1 MQYSNNLDTS
11 ARLYAIESAL
21 AYTITAISH
30 KTPSVKNNII
40 NALRFDSDNNN
51 NSATKEALLALAA
64 LIESFEVTQS

>member
-30 KTPSVKNNII
+30 KNPSVKNNII
-40 NALRFDSDNNN
+40 NALRFDSDNN